1 MIVPTLL
8 PSLLPFNSSRGLAR
22 RGLSSI
28 VDDFFSGME
37 AEPWRDIET
46 KLASFS
52 PRVNVAD
59 EPNVIRVTAE
69 LPGMAQ
75 EDIQLS
81 IRGGYLT
88 LKGVKK
94 EEREEVEGKNYR
106 HTERLYGE
114 FERIIPLQSEVDS
127 DKVEALMKNG
137 VLTITL
143 PKIISESER
152 ERKISIKAR

>member
-1 MIVPTLL
+1 MDV
-8 PSLLPFNSSRGLAR
+8 
-22 RGLSSI
+22 
-28 VDDFFSGME
+28 
-37 AEPWRDIET
+37 EPWREMET
-46 KLASFS
+46 KLAAFT

-59 EPNVIRVTAE
+59 EPSALKVTAE

-88 LKGVKK
+88 LRGVKK

-114 FERIIPLQSEVDS
+114 FERVIPLQAEVDS
-127 DKVEALMKNG
+127 DKVEAVMKNG